1 MMKISKEDKTIMIN
15 SAISFFAIILSC
27 FLTYVLTK
35 SSELETRRY
44 ESDREALAV
53 ILKDTLKYSNYS
65 TVDWNKV
72 DELYYHPY
80 NDCDFEYKIEIDPG
94 ADSNKIIDTLCKI
107 NQRLDNA
114 KNDFRKLTT
123 EARIIGSDNI
133 NQSLYSVEKGFDEV
147 FNRVL
152 SDTYYG
158 RTFVDK
164 YNEVLPKKFSELE
177 ESIINELRK

>member
-1 MMKISKEDKTIMIN
+1 MIKISKENKTIAIN
-15 SAISFFAIILSC
+15 LAVSFIAILFSSI
-27 FLTYVLTK
+27 LTYFLTK

-44 ESDREALAV
+44 ESDREALAI

-80 NDCDFEYKIEIDPG
+80 NDCDFEYKVEIEPG
-94 ADSNKIIDTLCKI
+94 ADSNKVIDTLCSI
-107 NQRLDNA
+107 NQRLENA

-123 EARIIGSDNI
+123 EARIIGSLNI

-158 RTFVDK
+158 RIFVDK
-164 YNEVLPKKFSELE
+164 YNEVMPKKFSELE